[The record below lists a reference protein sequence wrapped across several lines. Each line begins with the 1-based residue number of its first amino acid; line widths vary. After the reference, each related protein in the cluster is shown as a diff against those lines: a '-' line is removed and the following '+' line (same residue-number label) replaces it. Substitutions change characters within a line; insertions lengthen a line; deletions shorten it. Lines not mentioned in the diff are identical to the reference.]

1 MFHSFKLL
9 TVCLAASL
17 SLTKSAAAQRVHQI
31 RLEANPAK
39 ETFRFSPAL
48 VTARPGDVLLFKAG
62 PGVPHSIV
70 FESGGLS
77 EDAHEALNGAMRRR
91 AAVVSSSRLPTR
103 DVGHRLVVQTLAS
116 LMQLDM
122 CA

>member
-1 MFHSFKLL
+1 MSHSFKLL

-48 VTARPGDVLLFKAG
+48 VTARPGDVLEIA
-62 PGVPHSIV
+62 
-70 FESGGLS
+70 
-77 EDAHEALNGAMRRR
+77 AH
-91 AAVVSSSRLPTR
+91 
-103 DVGHRLVVQTLAS
+103 
-116 LMQLDM
+116 QLQ
-122 CA
+122 